1 MIQWLCQGD
10 VQVKGESWSMLT
22 FLCES
27 GWGDALAAAA
37 GVAGGCGACLKSC
50 EEELVLGLW
59 LGLMFRVD
67 KLMVGT

>member
-1 MIQWLCQGD
+1 
-10 VQVKGESWSMLT
+10 MLT